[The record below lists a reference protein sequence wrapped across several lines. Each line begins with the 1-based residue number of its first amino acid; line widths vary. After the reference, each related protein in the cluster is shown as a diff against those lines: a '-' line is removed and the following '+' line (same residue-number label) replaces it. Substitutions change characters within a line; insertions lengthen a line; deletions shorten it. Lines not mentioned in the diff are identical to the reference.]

1 MCKMSVAE
9 PWVTILTPVANGWE
23 FLGLCAEGIFA
34 QTEKGWD
41 WWIGLNGSGLDDAGV
56 ATAKAVLQKA
66 EGLGLGA
73 QVHVVGLPE
82 ARGKVE
88 AMNTLV
94 EISGASKACPWVAVL
109 DCDDVWLPRK
119 LGLQKMM
126 LDRGVAEKPRL
137 TVVGSWCNYIGPG
150 VPPNQGP
157 RLPGFWVPPSAF
169 AAGNPIVNSA
179 ALIRRTAARWEDRF
193 GLDDFD
199 LWLRILKEGGEF
211 FNVPEVLV
219 LHRLHPG
226 SAFNGKGKQDVR
238 GLLAWHGLLPP
249 PAKGPV
255 AQKE

>member
-1 MCKMSVAE
+1 MSTVA

-56 ATAKAVLQKA
+56 AAARAVLQKA

-73 QVHVVGLPE
+73 QVHVVCLPE
-82 ARGKVE
+82 VRGKVE
-88 AMNTLV
+88 AMNALV
-94 EISGASKACPWVAVL
+94 EISGSAAAAAAAAAAAPPWVAVL

-126 LDRGVAEKPRL
+126 LDRGIAERPRL
-137 TVVGSWCNYIGPG
+137 TVIGSFCNYIGPG

-157 RLPGFWVPPSAF
+157 RLPGFWVPPAAF
-169 AAGNPIVNSA
+169 GAGNPIVNSA
-179 ALIRRTAARWEDRF
+179 ALIRRAAARWEDRF
-193 GLDDFD
+193 GLDDYD
-199 LWLRILKEGGEF
+199 LWLRILKDGGEF

-238 GLLAWHGLLPP
+238 GLLAWHGL
-249 PAKGPV
+249 
-255 AQKE
+255 